1 MDAGQLA
8 ERICVRIA
16 LTLPAFALA
25 VDLQL
30 PGRGVTG
37 VFGPSGAGKTLLLR
51 AIAGLEPVAT
61 GHVEINGQIWQSDS
75 TRLPTHRRSIGYVF
89 QESSLFPH
97 LSVRGNLE
105 YALQRSHRGR
115 SVTESADLL
124 GIASLMSRMP
134 DRLSGGERQRVA
146 IARAL
151 LTEPR
156 LLLFDEPLASLDL
169 HGRGEILP
177 YLERLHD
184 ELKIPS
190 LYVTHAPE
198 EIARLA
204 DHVVLLSHGSVVA
217 SGPLQ
222 DTLARLDLPPPFCD
236 TAAAVIEAVVAGY
249 DASDRLVRLQ
259 FCGRT
264 IYVPQAQA
272 PTRERV
278 RCRIDARDVSI
289 TLAQQTGTSILN
301 IVPVLIAGMTEIEAT
316 AQVLV
321 KLDAAGT
328 PLLAR
333 ITRRSWDALQLAPG
347 KPAWAQIKAMALV
360 G

>member
-1 MDAGQLA
+1 MDAGPVA
-8 ERICVRIA
+8 GVRVRIE
-16 LTLPAFALA
+16 LQYPAFALD
-25 VDLQL
+25 VDLNL

-51 AIAGLEPVAT
+51 AIAGLEHAAK
-61 GHVEINGQIWQSDS
+61 GRVEVNGEVWQDAS
-75 TRLPTHRRSIGYVF
+75 TRLPTHRRAIGYVF

-105 YALQRSHRGR
+105 YALRRSHSGRG
-115 SVTESADLL
+115 VNESAELL
-124 GIASLMSRMP
+124 GIATLLSRMP

-169 HGRGEILP
+169 QGRGEILP

-184 ELKIPS
+184 ELEIPS

-198 EIARLA
+198 EVARLA
-204 DHVVLLSHGSVVA
+204 DHIVLLSRGSVVA
-217 SGPLQ
+217 SGQLQ
-222 DTLARLDLPPPFCD
+222 DTLARLDLPPPFSD
-236 TAAAVIEAVVAGY
+236 TAAAVIDAAVAGY

-272 PTRERV
+272 PTRQRV
-278 RCRIDARDVSI
+278 RCRIDARDVSL
-289 TLAQQTGTSILN
+289 TLSQQTGTSILN

-321 KLDAAGT
+321 RLDAAGT

-333 ITRRSWDALQLAPG
+333 ITRRSWDALGLAPG
-347 KPAWAQIKAMALV
+347 KAVWAQIKAMALV